1 MVQWSASIKIE
12 KEHMKKTV
20 RVLSLM
26 ASASVTLF
34 MAGCSS
40 VDLGPAKVVD
50 RSSYQDPMAASVESS
65 NATILPG
72 GVKDSGRTHTVEKGD
87 TLYNISVRHGL
98 NPAHLAQ
105 LNMITDPTQ
114 LSIGQVLR
122 LPESVTAPREYV
134 PNPSVRVSRL
144 SDDADLGGM
153 PPAAPIREAQPV
165 KPTATTNTQT
175 SVQST
180 EPAVT
185 PSAATSTP
193 KTTVPAVTPGQ
204 RMIWPVRGK
213 VLSTFAQNRKGIDI
227 ASVKG
232 DVVVSA
238 MQGEVIWVGKLK
250 DYGNLMIVKHSPTM
264 VTAYAHLDRVVA
276 KQGTK
281 VKSGQKIAEVG
292 TDADGVSK
300 LRFEVRDKGKPVDPM
315 GYLNKR

>member
-1 MVQWSASIKIE
+1 MVQWLASIKVE
-12 KEHMKKTV
+12 NKQMKKTV
-20 RVLSLM
+20 RVLSLV
-26 ASASVTLF
+26 ASATATLF

-40 VDLGPAKVVD
+40 VDLGPAKIVD
-50 RSSYQDPMAASVESS
+50 RSSYQDPMTAPVESP

-72 GVKDSGRTHTVEKGD
+72 GVKDSGRTHTVQKGD

-98 NPAHLAQ
+98 NPEHLAQ

-114 LSIGQVLR
+114 LSVGQVLR

-144 SDDADLGGM
+144 TDDEDLVGM
-153 PPAAPIREAQPV
+153 PLAAPVPQAQSV
-165 KPTATTNTQT
+165 NPTATTKAQT
-175 SVQST
+175 NAQST
-180 EPAVT
+180 EP
-185 PSAATSTP
+185 AATSTP
-193 KTTVPAVTPGQ
+193 KTTLPAVTPGQ
-204 RMIWPVRGK
+204 RMLWPVRGK

-264 VTAYAHLDRVVA
+264 VTAYGHLERVVA
-276 KQGTK
+276 PQGTK

-292 TDADGVSK
+292 ADAEGVSK

-315 GYLNKR
+315 LYLNKR

>member
-1 MVQWSASIKIE
+1 MVQWLASIKVE
-12 KEHMKKTV
+12 NKQMKKTV
-20 RVLSLM
+20 RVLSLV
-26 ASASVTLF
+26 ASATATLF

-40 VDLGPAKVVD
+40 VDLGPAKIVD
-50 RSSYQDPMAASVESS
+50 RSSYQDSMTAPVESP

-72 GVKDSGRTHTVEKGD
+72 GVKDSGCTHTVQKGD

-98 NPAHLAQ
+98 NPEHLAQ

-114 LSIGQVLR
+114 LSVGQVLR

-144 SDDADLGGM
+144 SDDEDLVGM
-153 PPAAPIREAQPV
+153 PLAAPVPQAQPV
-165 KPTATTNTQT
+165 NPTATTNAQT
-175 SVQST
+175 NAQST
-180 EPAVT
+180 EP
-185 PSAATSTP
+185 AATSTP
-193 KTTVPAVTPGQ
+193 KTTLPAVTPGQ
-204 RMIWPVRGK
+204 RMLWPVRGK

-264 VTAYAHLDRVVA
+264 VTAYAHLERVVA
-276 KQGTK
+276 PQGTK

-292 TDADGVSK
+292 ADAEGVSK

-315 GYLNKR
+315 LYLNKR

>member
-1 MVQWSASIKIE
+1 MVQWLASIKVE
-12 KEHMKKTV
+12 NKQMKKTV
-20 RVLSLM
+20 RVLSLV
-26 ASASVTLF
+26 ASATATLF

-40 VDLGPAKVVD
+40 VDLGPAKIVD
-50 RSSYQDPMAASVESS
+50 RSSYQDPMTAPVESP

-72 GVKDSGRTHTVEKGD
+72 GVKDSGRTHTVQKGD

-98 NPAHLAQ
+98 TPEHLAQ

-114 LSIGQVLR
+114 LSVGQVLR

-144 SDDADLGGM
+144 SDDEDLVGM
-153 PPAAPIREAQPV
+153 PLAAPVPQAQPV
-165 KPTATTNTQT
+165 NPTATTNAQT
-175 SVQST
+175 NAQST
-180 EPAVT
+180 EP
-185 PSAATSTP
+185 AATSTP
-193 KTTVPAVTPGQ
+193 KTTLPAVTPGQ
-204 RMIWPVRGK
+204 RMLWPVRGK

-264 VTAYAHLDRVVA
+264 VTAYGHLERVVA
-276 KQGTK
+276 PQGTK

-292 TDADGVSK
+292 ADAEGVSK

-315 GYLNKR
+315 LYLNKR

>member
-1 MVQWSASIKIE
+1 
-12 KEHMKKTV
+12 MKKTV
-20 RVLSLM
+20 RVLSLV

-40 VDLGPAKVVD
+40 VDLGPAKIVD

-65 NATILPG
+65 NATILSD

-165 KPTATTNTQT
+165 KPTATPAT
-175 SVQST
+175 QST
-180 EPAVT
+180 EPAET
-185 PSAATSTP
+185 APASTSTP
-193 KTTVPAVTPGQ
+193 KATVPAVTPGQ

-264 VTAYAHLDRVVA
+264 VTAYAHLDQVVV
-276 KQGTK
+276 KQGAK

-292 TDADGVSK
+292 ADADGVSK

>member
-1 MVQWSASIKIE
+1 MVQWLASIKVE
-12 KEHMKKTV
+12 NKQMKKTV
-20 RVLSLM
+20 RVLSLV
-26 ASASVTLF
+26 ASATATLF

-40 VDLGPAKVVD
+40 VDLGPAKIVD
-50 RSSYQDPMAASVESS
+50 RSSYQDPMTAPVESP

-72 GVKDSGRTHTVEKGD
+72 GVKDSGRTHTVQKGD

-98 NPAHLAQ
+98 NPEHLAQ

-114 LSIGQVLR
+114 LSVGQVLR

-144 SDDADLGGM
+144 SDDEDLVGM
-153 PPAAPIREAQPV
+153 PLAAPVPQAQPV
-165 KPTATTNTQT
+165 NPTATTNAQT
-175 SVQST
+175 NAQST
-180 EPAVT
+180 EPA
-185 PSAATSTP
+185 A
-193 KTTVPAVTPGQ
+193 KTTLPAVTPGQ
-204 RMIWPVRGK
+204 RMLWPVRGK

-264 VTAYAHLDRVVA
+264 VTAYGHLERVVA
-276 KQGTK
+276 PQGTK

-292 TDADGVSK
+292 ADAEGVSK

-315 GYLNKR
+315 LYLNKR